1 MCMPHPAA
9 SHEYIRGPQ
18 ALALR
23 PHGHPGPA
31 ARGFELVGERMAD
44 NTKCSK
50 TLDPCLLHRRPDDQE
65 RHVHGFLLTM
75 LAQHAGWMYGCTGAS
90 RTKTRWG
97 DRGEDMHPCIHA
109 SMHPCIPADG
119 EMGRG
124 ARASSRGGCLG
135 QGEVGRGHQLFKG
148 RGHRP
153 PPQEAMLQ
161 RGEDRRYRERER

>member
-9 SHEYIRGPQ
+9 NHEYIRGPQ

-75 LAQHAGWMYGCTGAS
+75 LAQHAAWMYGCTGAS
-90 RTKTRWG
+90 RTKTRWEI
-97 DRGEDMHPCIHA
+97 GE
-109 SMHPCIPADG
+109 
-119 EMGRG
+119 R
-124 ARASSRGGCLG
+124 
-135 QGEVGRGHQLFKG
+135 
-148 RGHRP
+148 RP
-153 PPQEAMLQ
+153 GLQ
-161 RGEDRRYRERER
+161 RLAEDTRCSKTEDTCLLHRRP